1 MTHATRNGGPIPG
14 YRPWGSGGQPTEQ
27 DREEAPRQEAVYECA
42 EGHGFTLPFAATAEP
57 PPMWDCPK
65 HGRPALLDGETEA
78 SAPKERWAKG
88 DKTPWDHLLE
98 RRSIPELE
106 VTLKEALAGVRAARA
121 GVAS

>member
-27 DREEAPRQEAVYECA
+27 DREEAPRQEAVYQCA
-42 EGHGFTLPFAATAEP
+42 EGHGFTLTFAATAEP

-65 HGRPALLDGETEA
+65 HGHPALLDGAAAGAAGE
-78 SAPKERWAKG
+78 KG
-88 DKTPWDHLLE
+88 KPAKTPWDHVRE

-106 VTLKEALAGVRAARA
+106 VTLAEALAGVRSARA
-121 GVAS
+121 GAAS